1 MGKNTVRIQLI
12 GKWAPPHKR
21 GDIIE
26 VPKRPALHMLI
37 RMWAREVSK

>member
-12 GKWAPPHKR
+12 GKWAPPHKS

-26 VPKRPALHMLI
+26 VPRRSAMAMISLG
-37 RMWAREVSK
+37 WAEEV